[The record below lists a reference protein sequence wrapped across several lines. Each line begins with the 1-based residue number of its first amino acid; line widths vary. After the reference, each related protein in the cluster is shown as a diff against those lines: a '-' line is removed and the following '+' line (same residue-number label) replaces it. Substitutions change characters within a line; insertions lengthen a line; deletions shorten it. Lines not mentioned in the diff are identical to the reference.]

1 MALFDPKTFLF
12 IPSIPCDL
20 ICYLW
25 LPLGNISKS
34 LFLRSWCISYILI
47 YEPTNSHNKNILSF
61 RYRKKTHAT
70 HPLTIRSRTF
80 PTVTP
85 HCFPVR
91 CKCHLVL
98 KRATKIKTRTF
109 ELSQSISLSPS
120 KFVIIF
126 SYLKL

>member
-1 MALFDPKTFLF
+1 MYPFYISMYVQILLTFSF
-12 IPSIPCDL
+12 YS
-20 ICYLW
+20 
-25 LPLGNISKS
+25 LGC
-34 LFLRSWCISYILI
+34 LFLMIFICFDIFLYISYILI
-47 YEPTNSHNKNILSF
+47 YKSTNSHNKNILSF
-61 RYRKKTHAT
+61 RYRKKTHST

-91 CKCHLVL
+91 SKCHLVL